1 MACQRCGGFHS
12 TGQPCPDYSMPPPG
26 TPGTPGSAGDFKQSQ
41 QNIAFDDGRTKMQY
55 HSSST
60 SWSSTFQN
68 RFSEQITTPMSQLPP
83 VFSPLATRI
92 PQPPLEWHN
101 DVHDQAMHHANQLH
115 DQSMLHAQQ
124 VMSNAMQNAFQTGQA
139 NVPDQMP
146 PALPAPP
153 APSQQSVRMPPADA
167 HQQQSLRLPAPSNS
181 SQQDR
186 EESQSKHQQLLAT
199 MEQRWASQEKE
210 FARQM
215 QVLKGDLQ
223 KATNSSVQDW
233 KKRDAKD
240 QQIAALQAQITSQNQ
255 AQIEQQQRHTQ
266 DMAQMAHAVA
276 SESPSPTPAF
286 DMGVLQQLIA
296 EVRAS
301 RVNPADIENLV
312 GGALTQRMSGLA
324 TKEDMRSASGAVGKA
339 LQSLDNNASEGRIQ
353 RAVEKAI
360 NKVVDQKMAYVRHT
374 QKKIGASQQ
383 HPAEI
388 SPAIQKLSPGPAT
401 YQDGQ
406 VGDNASMILT
416 SSKKTKALPAPI
428 SEAQSTLAKN
438 LKPSSSEAIC
448 GGGILA
454 SSNKVPTAYQSSE
467 SGHALQL
474 FQNDAASKI
483 STSTKKGKVQPAQ
496 IEYPRSTVSRAL
508 ESSEPVKALPWPQ
521 DAASAVSKASSPSR
535 IQAKD
540 NESVVS
546 TSSRRSKRGDPISS
560 TAAAGR
566 DEGSKTSKAR
576 KSTSL
581 TEQAAV
587 NRLAN
592 LSMPAIREAG
602 ESEVGST
609 TSKAS
614 KGSQLTAA
622 NLAQLLD
629 NKADESENNGAKSKV
644 SYAPTQGY
652 HNDTRS
658 TVSARVPTH
667 DAKAKQKA
675 SYAASEA
682 RSIASSARSSGSK
695 ASKASRMSELRPPGQ
710 TGAELVLHRT
720 TNEMLAGYHRGQ
732 EISALVPEND
742 PRRAEQDTFRTGASP
757 EVPEGSSQVSSHQTG
772 RKSGREVVQSKP
784 ESRLRQMMRADEQS
798 DVASKVSK
806 ASKSGRR

>member
-41 QNIAFDDGRTKMQY
+41 QNFAFDDGRTKMQY

-60 SWSSTFQN
+60 SWSSTFQSG
-68 RFSEQITTPMSQLPP
+68 FSDQTTTPMSPLPP
-83 VFSPLATRI
+83 VSSPSPTRI
-92 PQPPLEWHN
+92 PQHSLEWHN
-101 DVHDQAMHHANQLH
+101 DVHHQAMHHANQLH
-115 DQSMLHAQQ
+115 NQSMLHVQQ
-124 VMSNAMQNAFQTGQA
+124 VMSNAMQNTFHTGQA
-139 NVPDQMP
+139 DVPGQMP
-146 PALPAPP
+146 PDLPAPP
-153 APSQQSVRMPPADA
+153 APSQQPVRMPPAKA
-167 HQQQSLRLPAPSNS
+167 YQQQSLRLPAPSNP

-186 EESQSKHQQLLAT
+186 EESRSQHQQLLAT

-210 FARQM
+210 FACQM
-215 QVLKGDLQ
+215 QGLKDDLQ
-223 KATNSSVQDW
+223 KATNSSAQDR
-233 KKRDAKD
+233 KERDAKD
-240 QQIAALQAQITSQNQ
+240 RQIAALQAQITSQNQ
-255 AQIEQQQRHTQ
+255 AQ
-266 DMAQMAHAVA
+266 MAQAVA
-276 SESPSPTPAF
+276 SKSPSQTPAF

-312 GGALTQRMSGLA
+312 SGALTQRMSELA

-360 NKVVDQKMAYVRHT
+360 NKVVDQKMAHVQQT

-383 HPAEI
+383 QPTEI
-388 SPAIQKLSPGPAT
+388 SPASQKLSPGPAT
-401 YQDGQ
+401 YQDGP
-406 VGDNASMILT
+406 VGDNASMIST

-428 SEAQSTLAKN
+428 SEAQSTVAKN
-438 LKPSSSEAIC
+438 LKPSSSKAMY
-448 GGGILA
+448 GSDILA
-454 SSNKVPTAYQSSE
+454 SSDRVPTAHQSSE

-474 FQNDAASKI
+474 FQDDAASKI
-483 STSTKKGKVQPAQ
+483 STSTKKGRAQPAQ
-496 IEYPRSTVSRAL
+496 IEYPRSIVSRAL
-508 ESSEPVKALPWPQ
+508 ESSEPAKALPWPQ
-521 DAASAVSKASSPSR
+521 DAAAAVSKALSPSR
-535 IQAKD
+535 LQAKD

-546 TSSRRSKRGDPISS
+546 TSSRRSKRGDPISP

-592 LSMPAIREAG
+592 LSMPAIRVAG

-658 TVSARVPTH
+658 TVSARVPTQ
-667 DAKAKQKA
+667 DAKAKHKA

-682 RSIASSARSSGSK
+682 RSVASSARSSGSK

-720 TNEMLAGYHRGQ
+720 TNEMLAGYHGGQ
-732 EISALVPEND
+732 EISALVPECD
-742 PRRAEQDTFRTGASP
+742 PRRAEQNTFRTEASP
-757 EVPEGSSQVSSHQTG
+757 EVPEGSSQVSSQ
-772 RKSGREVVQSKP
+772 RKGQKAGREVVQSKP

-798 DVASKVSK
+798 DAASKVSK

>member
-1 MACQRCGGFHS
+1 
-12 TGQPCPDYSMPPPG
+12 MPPPG

-41 QNIAFDDGRTKMQY
+41 QNFAFDDGRTKMQY

-60 SWSSTFQN
+60 SWSSTFQSG
-68 RFSEQITTPMSQLPP
+68 FSDQTTTPMSPLPP
-83 VFSPLATRI
+83 VSSPSPTRI
-92 PQPPLEWHN
+92 PQHSLEWHN
-101 DVHDQAMHHANQLH
+101 DVHHQAMHHANQLH
-115 DQSMLHAQQ
+115 NQSMLHVQQ
-124 VMSNAMQNAFQTGQA
+124 VMSNAMQNTFHTGQA
-139 NVPDQMP
+139 DVPGQMP
-146 PALPAPP
+146 PDLPAPP
-153 APSQQSVRMPPADA
+153 APSQQPVRMPPAKA
-167 HQQQSLRLPAPSNS
+167 YQQQSLRLPAPSNP

-186 EESQSKHQQLLAT
+186 EESRSQHQQLLAT

-210 FARQM
+210 FACQM
-215 QVLKGDLQ
+215 QGLKDDLQ
-223 KATNSSVQDW
+223 KATNSSVQDR
-233 KKRDAKD
+233 KERDAKD
-240 QQIAALQAQITSQNQ
+240 RQIAALQAQITSQNQ
-255 AQIEQQQRHTQ
+255 AQ
-266 DMAQMAHAVA
+266 MAQAVA
-276 SESPSPTPAF
+276 SKSPSQTPAF

-312 GGALTQRMSGLA
+312 SGALTQRMSELA

-360 NKVVDQKMAYVRHT
+360 NKVVDQKMAHVQQT

-383 HPAEI
+383 QPTEI

-401 YQDGQ
+401 YQDGP
-406 VGDNASMILT
+406 VGDNASMIST

-428 SEAQSTLAKN
+428 SEAQSTVAKN
-438 LKPSSSEAIC
+438 LKPSSSKAMY
-448 GGGILA
+448 GSDILA
-454 SSNKVPTAYQSSE
+454 SSDRVPTAHQSSE

-474 FQNDAASKI
+474 FQDDAASKI
-483 STSTKKGKVQPAQ
+483 STSTKKGRAQPAQ
-496 IEYPRSTVSRAL
+496 IEYPRS
-508 ESSEPVKALPWPQ
+508 
-521 DAASAVSKASSPSR
+521 
-535 IQAKD
+535 I
-540 NESVVS
+540 
-546 TSSRRSKRGDPISS
+546 
-560 TAAAGR
+560 
-566 DEGSKTSKAR
+566 
-576 KSTSL
+576 
-581 TEQAAV
+581 AAV

-592 LSMPAIREAG
+592 LSMPAIRVAG

-658 TVSARVPTH
+658 TVSARVPTQ
-667 DAKAKQKA
+667 DAKAKHKA

-682 RSIASSARSSGSK
+682 RSVASSARSSGSK

-720 TNEMLAGYHRGQ
+720 TNEMLAGYHGGQ
-732 EISALVPEND
+732 EISALVPECD
-742 PRRAEQDTFRTGASP
+742 PRRAEQNTFRTEASP
-757 EVPEGSSQVSSHQTG
+757 EVPEGSSQVSSQ
-772 RKSGREVVQSKP
+772 RKGQKAGREVVQSKP

-798 DVASKVSK
+798 DAASKVSK